1 MRIAGGLEA
10 CVIDN
15 GVLTITALD
24 PDDVRAHKMFGEAS
38 AIGAVMA
45 GEAEECIGNP
55 TQVSINFFLSQ
66 LSRRLPRT
74 RLLRA
79 AEIAAERSNSIR
91 ANARYAAT

>member
-38 AIGAVMA
+38 AIGLLPITAVSPSPA
-45 GEAEECIGNP
+45 DPVA
-55 TQVSINFFLSQ
+55 
-66 LSRRLPRT
+66 SRG
-74 RLLRA
+74 
-79 AEIAAERSNSIR
+79 
-91 ANARYAAT
+91 